1 MLKFP
6 RKNSAGVTKDPSGP
20 VCASCGKALKADHTY
35 RIEDKKYCE
44 DCYQRIRY
52 GKAGSMMRAVRQQS
66 ASPIAERLR
75 AARERLAQEELV
87 KKKRLPRTA
96 DDSEAWLVRNLSG
109 RLLIRASELKP
120 QFRHLAEPGFY
131 RIDYLTAVVMSGWTS
146 LPVVKALADYPGAA
160 GVRLLVF
167 SDSGEDTAELSAEM
181 IRQLET
187 PPECAFMTV
196 KGQFKAD
203 MAPILIDFFDG
214 EAFIRVRIR
223 TDAGLPIEQDKVD
236 AFLEEVLDGVLLP

>member
-75 AARERLAQEELV
+75 AARERLAQEKLV
-87 KKKRLPRTA
+87 KKELPPRTA

-120 QFRHLAEPGFY
+120 QFRHLAGFHQN
-131 RIDYLTAVVMSGWTS
+131 RQSAA
-146 LPVVKALADYPGAA
+146 ALAALAVKYISLDFAPTHF
-160 GVRLLVF
+160 F
-167 SDSGEDTAELSAEM
+167 SNSS
-181 IRQLET
+181 I
-187 PPECAFMTV
+187 
-196 KGQFKAD
+196 GQKMVESTIGF
-203 MAPILIDFFDG
+203 PCFF
-214 EAFIRVRIR
+214 ALFICK
-223 TDAGLPIEQDKVD
+223 KVS
-236 AFLEEVLDGVLLP
+236 

>member
-35 RIEDKKYCE
+35 RIEEKKYCE

-87 KKKRLPRTA
+87 KKELPPRTA

-109 RLLIRASELKP
+109 KLLIRASELKP
-120 QFRHLAEPGFY
+120 QFRHLAEPGYY
-131 RIDYLTAVVMSGWTS
+131 RIDYLTAVGMSNWTS
-146 LPVVKALADYPGAA
+146 LPVIKALAEYPGAA

-181 IRQLET
+181 IRKLET

-196 KGQFKAD
+196 EGQFKAG
-203 MAPILIDFFDG
+203 MAPMLIDFFDG